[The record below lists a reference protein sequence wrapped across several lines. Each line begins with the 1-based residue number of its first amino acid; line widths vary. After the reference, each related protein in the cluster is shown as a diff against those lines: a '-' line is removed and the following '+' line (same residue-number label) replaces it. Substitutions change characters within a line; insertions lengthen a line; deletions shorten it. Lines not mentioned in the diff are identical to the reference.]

1 MMIDYYSR
9 KVGVRHW
16 YEGHLQEG
24 QGGDPGV
31 LQEGVPRERHHQH
44 RGEQPLHQDQQLVQ
58 ARPEEVS
65 QQHSAVGETLQ
76 MSWWVL
82 ASISWNQIIVLLV
95 TGAWKCTVCRFLTRI
110 NDSEM
115 EVECRKKVE
124 HQQKVLDMK
133 KVSNIQHRASDTNTQ
148 NIEKTRNLDRN
159 IPPDPDCF
167 LRDYLLSVNSNFSAF
182 QTRNIL
188 CKNLWKE

>member
-1 MMIDYYSR
+1 
-9 KVGVRHW
+9 
-16 YEGHLQEG
+16 
-24 QGGDPGV
+24 
-31 LQEGVPRERHHQH
+31 
-44 RGEQPLHQDQQLVQ
+44 
-58 ARPEEVS
+58 
-65 QQHSAVGETLQ
+65 
-76 MSWWVL
+76 
-82 ASISWNQIIVLLV
+82 
-95 TGAWKCTVCRFLTRI
+95 
-110 NDSEM
+110 M

-148 NIEKTRNLDRN
+148 NIEKTRNLDRK

-188 CKNLWKE
+188 CKNL